1 MSLRITLDLSDKDI
15 AHFTEL
21 AKQAMAASQTIATDN
36 IIAEAKALLKD
47 VDAKVESDYIRSRLG
62 QLGVLIDML
71 EDEGWGM
78 KEVGQ
83 QRVLAAL
90 AYFCNPENLIPDS
103 VPGLGYLDDAIM
115 VELLTRELKPEIEAY
130 RDFVVYR
137 RAEAKRRGM
146 DPDKVGRADFTE
158 AKEAA
163 LLARMRRRRR
173 RSGGGSRTGRSPF
186 SLFRF

>member
-1 MSLRITLDLSDKDI
+1 MSMRITLDLSDKDI

-21 AKQAMAASQTIATDN
+21 AKQAMAASQTASRDS
-36 IIAEAKALLKD
+36 IISQAKALLKD
-47 VDAKVESDYIRSRLG
+47 VDRKVESDYIRSRLG
-62 QLGVLIDML
+62 RLRILIDML

-90 AYFCNPENLIPDS
+90 AYFSSPDDLIPDS

-115 VELLTRELKPEIEAY
+115 VELLSRELTPEIDAY
-130 RDFVVYR
+130 QDFVVYR
-137 RAEAKRRGM
+137 RAEAKRRGL
-146 DPDKVGRADFTE
+146 DPDKVGRADFLE

-173 RSGGGSRTGRSPF
+173 RSVGTGRAGRSPF